1 MGEAHDLVWYAAY
14 GSNLAFERF
23 MAYIQGGTPEG
34 STRHHRGCSDPTPP
48 REDRPCRIPHRLY
61 FARQARS
68 WGGGGVAFVRPE
80 PEPEPEHA
88 ALGRRYL
95 VTRAQLVEIL
105 EQENGVERG
114 AFSGEVPEE
123 LLGDGEPGQRV
134 ALPEGWYD
142 LLLCVGRAPAGGPE
156 APEVPVWTFTG
167 SRDLSGEGRA
177 PSAAY
182 LGTIGVG
189 LLESYWGVEAELEA
203 GPHRLSLEELEE
215 SLLAAVPEHPG
226 REAKVSEALR
236 RTLPL
241 VVGRTTERGKAG
253 RTFIVQL
260 HPDDRRLLGL
270 GRRRGLLR
278 RRARSVIL
286 EAYHARKTLSVRAIL
301 HVPRR
306 REGASSD
313 LRPGTV
319 NMDQKLRQALGVQLG
334 DRVMVRRPEGEER
347 KPKERRNPLVRLAHR
362 LLQAFG
368 GVQSQIM
375 RVQRARYADMEISVC
390 RIPATGFDVLG
401 LEPGDYVVIESV
413 TAKLR
418 MRALEATDGMQRT
431 RAVRAKTARGVED
444 CHDTLSLWRSPT
456 PDADLPMI
464 LMDFDARQ
472 ALSVTPCESVYVY
485 RDVVSLLWKQLR
497 VLGLTLILSASVVI
511 FQLDLRS
518 QDMKLGLFLGAIV
531 LGLTLVLVEIRKRIS

>member
-23 MAYIQGGTPEG
+23 MAYIQGGIPEG
-34 STRHHRGCSDPTPP
+34 STRRHRGCADSTPP
-48 REDRPCRIPHRLY
+48 RADRPCRIPHRLY

-80 PEPEPEHA
+80 AEPEHA

-114 AFSGEVPEE
+114 AFAAEVTEE
-123 LLGDGEPGQRV
+123 LLGDGEPRQRV

-142 LLLCVGRAPAGGPE
+142 LLLCIGRAPAGGPD

-167 SRDLSGEGRA
+167 SRDLSGEGQA

-182 LGTIGVG
+182 LGTIGMG
-189 LLESYWGVEAELEA
+189 LLESYWGVEA
-203 GPHRLSLEELEE
+203 GPDRLSVEELEE

-226 REAKVSEALR
+226 REAKVSTALR

-253 RTFIVQL
+253 RTFIAQL

-286 EAYHARKTLSVRAIL
+286 EAYHGRKTLSVRAVL

-313 LRPGTV
+313 LLPGTV

-334 DRVMVRRPEGEER
+334 DRVMVRRPEGRER

-362 LLQAFG
+362 VLQAFG

-375 RVQRARYADMEISVC
+375 RVQRARYADMEIAVC

-418 MRALEATDGMQRT
+418 MRALEATDGMQKT
-431 RAVRAKTARGVED
+431 RAKRAKTAQGVED

-518 QDMKLGLFLGAIV
+518 QDLKLGLFLGAIV
-531 LGLTLVLVEIRKRIS
+531 FGLTLVLFEIRKRIS